1 MKAIAIVPGTA
12 GSRLVERPEPSI
24 ATPDEVKVRIIR
36 VGICG
41 TDREE
46 VSGGRAQAPDGQTEL
61 VIGHEMFGQVVTYRL
76 SPSLALRP
84 ATTPCSRCGGDAVNA
99 PAA

>member
-1 MKAIAIVPGTA
+1 MKAIAIVPGTS

-24 ATPDEVKVRIIR
+24 TRPDEINVRVIQ

-46 VSGGRAQAPDGQTEL
+46 
-61 VIGHEMFGQVVTYRL
+61 YRM
-76 SPSLALRP
+76 
-84 ATTPCSRCGGDAVNA
+84 AVPPPMA
-99 PAA
+99 RRKL